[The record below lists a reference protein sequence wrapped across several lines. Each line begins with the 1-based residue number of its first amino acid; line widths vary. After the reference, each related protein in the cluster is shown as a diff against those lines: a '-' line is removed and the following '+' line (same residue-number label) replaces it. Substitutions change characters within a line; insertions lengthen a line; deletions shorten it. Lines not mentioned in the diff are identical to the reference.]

1 MTLSDSTDQPLAQ
14 SNLAQV
20 APDADVSSETA
31 EIRIA
36 DEAGT
41 KTESTEVLG
50 FRPQDRRVMI
60 VLTSV
65 LLLWLTIE
73 WIVVATRRPNPLL
86 LQRGPEFQA
95 QFRVNVNESI
105 WVDWI
110 QLEGIGPSLAQR
122 IVTDRNLNG
131 PFSSIEDVTRV
142 QGIGPAT
149 LDRIRP
155 WLTMGHNA
163 NETRSANAVSQHPSD
178 TQPATNK
185 R

>member
-1 MTLSDSTDQPLAQ
+1 MSDNTDQPLAQ
-14 SNLAQV
+14 SESASV
-20 APDADVSSETA
+20 APEADVSSETA
-31 EIRIA
+31 ETRVA
-36 DEAGT
+36 SEART
-41 KTESTEVLG
+41 KAESTEVLG
-50 FRPQDRRVMI
+50 FRPQDRRVMT

-65 LLLWLTIE
+65 LLLWLMIE
-73 WIVVATRRPNPLL
+73 WLVVATRRPNPLL
-86 LQRGPEFQA
+86 LQRGAEFHA

-122 IVTDRNLNG
+122 IVTDRSING

-142 QGIGPAT
+142 PGIGPAT

-163 NETRSANAVSQHPSD
+163 NETKSANAVNQRPSD
-178 TQPATNK
+178 TRPDTNK